1 MGRNIEHAGRTIKV
15 RMERAVS
22 NVSDPF
28 APPKMMLAL
37 HVTTPHGDVH
47 VALPPD
53 KAEELADL
61 IKCVLNERLVKSVMR
76 E

>member
-1 MGRNIEHAGRTIKV
+1 MGGHIEHAGRTIRV
-15 RMERAVS
+15 RMERAASDVS
-22 NVSDPF
+22 NPF
-28 APPKMMLAL
+28 ARPKMMLAL
-37 HVTTPHGDVH
+37 HVITPHGDVQ